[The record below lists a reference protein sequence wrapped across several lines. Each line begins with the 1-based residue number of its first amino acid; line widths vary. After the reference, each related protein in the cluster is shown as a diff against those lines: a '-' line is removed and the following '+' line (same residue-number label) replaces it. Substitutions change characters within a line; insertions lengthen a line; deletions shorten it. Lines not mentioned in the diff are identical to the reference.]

1 MEIFEVEEKR
11 ESVKREPYLRNE
23 MLAEH
28 IKEVGRRIIDDA
40 EAISSGSEIIFGIK
54 IIASINPGEE
64 VTSVCYETQKYAD
77 PRINRKKECRD
88 ESH

>member
-11 ESVKREPYLRNE
+11 GSVKSEPYLRNE

-40 EAISSGSEIIFGIK
+40 EAISSGPEIISGIK
-54 IIASINPGEE
+54 ITASVIPGEE
-64 VTSVCYETQKYAD
+64 ITSVEYEIRKYAD

-88 ESH
+88 ESD